1 MISVTIYTKLEI
13 SSKHGCQPKKGNI
26 NDIERDQ
33 NTSQRNKIGTYYKD
47 DIHDVYT

>member
-13 SSKHGCQPKKGNI
+13 SGKHGCQPKKGNI